1 MATEQTIP
9 ILSFL
14 TFFALQL
21 LGALW
26 HYRVVVKSGRHMG
39 GLWSYLMGDYKT
51 TTVPMIAALFG
62 TSLYAAITGTAD
74 FINPT
79 LVWSVLASGQ
89 LPLTSFGM
97 AVPIVTSGYTWDSAL
112 NSGDN
117 EPK

>member
-1 MATEQTIP
+1 MTTEQTVP

-14 TFFALQL
+14 TFFFLQL

-39 GLWSYLMGDYKT
+39 GLWSYLIGDYKT

-62 TSLYAAITGTAD
+62 TSLYSAITGTAEY
-74 FINPT
+74 INPVV
-79 LVWSVLASGQ
+79 VWHVIMSGQ
-89 LPLTSFGM
+89 LPLTSFGI
-97 AVPIVTSGYTWDSAL
+97 AIPIVTTGYAFDSAI